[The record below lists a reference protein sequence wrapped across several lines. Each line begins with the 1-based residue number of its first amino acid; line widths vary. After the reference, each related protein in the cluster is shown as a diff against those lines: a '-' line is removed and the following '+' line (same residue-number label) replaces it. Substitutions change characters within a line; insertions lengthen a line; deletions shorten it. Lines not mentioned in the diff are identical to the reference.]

1 MSTSQPTGNREVTAA
16 DFTARNS
23 TSFAGAEWEARVD
36 LAAMYRLAAHFGYD
50 DLVWN
55 HITMRVPGS
64 DHDFFLNKFGL
75 LYNEVTASNLIKVDA
90 DGNVLEGPA
99 DVNTAGFV
107 IHSAIHNDFPK
118 WKVVFHAHVPDAL
131 AVTALEHGFEHL
143 VQDTSMLYGEIGY
156 HDWEGLSLTLEERQR
171 LAENMAGNRALIM
184 RNHGFLTVGETAGEA
199 FMVMHYLIRGCRTL
213 LQARGSGL
221 AIDPGPTDIWELAK
235 RQYDHFPLGKYEWL
249 ALLRLLD
256 QIDPS
261 YRQ

>member
-1 MSTSQPTGNREVTAA
+1 MNLNIKREGEISGDQFTAA
-16 DFTARNS
+16 NASSHSAD
-23 TSFAGAEWEARVD
+23 EWQARVE
-36 LAAMYRLAAHFGYD
+36 LAALYRLAAHFNYD
-50 DLVWN
+50 DTVWN

-64 DHDFFLNKFGL
+64 KHDFFLNKFGL
-75 LYNEVTASNLIKVDA
+75 LYNEVCASNIIKVDS

-99 DVNTAGFV
+99 DVNTAGFI
-107 IHSAIHNDFPK
+107 IHSAIHNSFPK

-131 AVTALEHGFEHL
+131 AVTALASGFQHI

-156 HDWEGLSLTLEERQR
+156 HDWEGLSLTLDERCR
-171 LAENMAGNRALIM
+171 LEENMKGCRALIM

-213 LQARGSGL
+213 LAAHASGL
-221 AIDPGPTDIWELAK
+221 EINPGPAEIWALSK
-235 RQYDHFPLGKYEWL
+235 QQYDHFPLGRYEWP
-249 ALLRLLD
+249 ALMRMLD